1 MSKLRILVVDDEPLV
16 RRHLIHALAA
26 APDVEVVG
34 EAGSKAAALKAVAK
48 LRPDLMLLDIRMPGG
63 DGFDLLDELADP
75 PAVIFVTSHDHHA
88 LRAFEVNALDYVLKP
103 VDPARL
109 AQALDRARLR
119 LRGEPAAAAP
129 ELDLGDAALVE
140 VGGSGHFLA
149 VRDILLVES
158 EGNYT
163 HITATGGR
171 RHVARQPIREWARRL
186 PAPTFVQLDRGL
198 LINLSQAR
206 AIEFQPRGASLELG
220 DLDERLSIGTTAST
234 RLREVLRR

>member
-119 LRGEPAAAAP
+119 LRGEPPAAAP
-129 ELDLGDAALVE
+129 ELDLG

-171 RHVARQPIREWARRL
+171 RHVARQPIREWTRRL

-206 AIEFQPRGASLELG
+206 AIEFQPRGATLELG